1 MSSPGQ
7 EPRLFKAALAG
18 DVGTI
23 EQLLRAGVFVNAR
36 DGVRSQL
43 LLFCRSASKGVS
55 LDAVSVDRRAT
66 PHYTTPRIKAVLRQS
81 ASSCALA
88 LTKSWGTRAA
98 RHPSSRPAPADKQ
111 TSHASS

>member
-1 MSSPGQ
+1 MPVSSPGQ

-43 LLFCRSASKGVS
+43 LLFCR
-55 LDAVSVDRRAT
+55 
-66 PHYTTPRIKAVLRQS
+66 IKR
-81 ASSCALA
+81 C
-88 LTKSWGTRAA
+88 LT
-98 RHPSSRPAPADKQ
+98 
-111 TSHASS
+111 